1 MSYFFVLLTS
11 VLALGVGGRVGGGW
25 LWGVAGIFVGR
36 WGCLGDEGLGSV
48 QGLDFEGL
56 GF

>member
-1 MSYFFVLLTS
+1 M
-11 VLALGVGGRVGGGW
+11 GGGW
-25 LWGVAGIFVGR
+25 LLGVGGIFVGR